1 MADQLKAGDGKA
13 VSGRLPTQKELT
25 RFLADTERYGK
36 EAAEHSGF
44 IGSATRLLADQYSL
58 NRKSLS
64 FVRTLA
70 KMDRAKGASFWAE
83 VQALVDIAGLADT
96 ATLLDTLEGGS
107 EDGEEP
113 SHYTDEE
120 TPPEPIDEDA
130 EAAERNAKAIKKG
143 IDPTEAVEDGKKRG
157 RQSPR
162 LVHAN

>member
-1 MADQLKAGDGKA
+1 MAETLKAGDGKA
-13 VSGRLPTQKELT
+13 VSGRLPSQKELV

-44 IGSATRLLADQYSL
+44 IGSATKLLADQYSL

-96 ATLLDTLEGGS
+96 ATLLDGMEGSG
-107 EDGEEP
+107 DGDD
-113 SHYTDEE
+113 SGHDE

-130 EAAERNAKAIKKG
+130 EAAARNAKAIEKG
-143 IDPTEAVEDGKKRG
+143 IDPTEAVADGKKRN
-157 RQSPR
+157 RKVEHLR
-162 LVHAN
+162 AVN